1 MPEVLPPGVLA
12 NLLVLRGL
20 AADSGSGR
28 QQSEVR
34 TQADPNISTIHMQ
47 VRTQADPN
55 IQKFHA
61 QRLALATHLASNTS
75 PGKHLI
81 IEVVFAVPLCQT

>member
-28 QQSEVR
+28 QQSE
-34 TQADPNISTIHMQ
+34 